1 MRRLLFSILVLLC
14 SCSSEVE
21 PVVPDSCS
29 VVVQS
34 TWPDNGSTT
43 AHYRQHVE
51 FHLSAP
57 VDQAT
62 VGSDIAGFQWV
73 SDDGLTIGFTPD
85 TELEPSTEYRFTLSY
100 CGGEPEIS
108 FTTSNH
114 GVSISDE
121 QSLIGATYYVDLR
134 TIKFFSG
141 GNVSDILL
149 SIFARNV
156 LLQITDASAEAL
168 SFRFAVAKESA
179 AVAAQDTC
187 YRTLEQSN
195 VMFDTNPLFT
205 FNTELLE
212 FDAFSAMLRLRSMSL
227 EGSVAPDVL
236 SLAGISFNVVL
247 DVREVTEMMGVDNYE
262 EVCALAGNVGT
273 ECEPCVHDD
282 VVACIQV
289 EGTGLTGTL
298 VGGDLIEIGEMNTH
312 EECEKTEQD

>member
-1 MRRLLFSILVLLC
+1 MRRILFPILLLLV

-21 PVVPDSCS
+21 PVEPGTCS

-34 TWPDNGSTT
+34 TWPENGSTT

-57 VDQAT
+57 VDEAT
-62 VGSDIAGFQWV
+62 VSTDVAGFQWV
-73 SDDGLTIGFTPD
+73 SDDGLTIGYTPD
-85 TELEPSTEYRFTLSY
+85 TDLEPSTEYKMKLSY

-114 GVSISDE
+114 GGAITDVMP
-121 QSLIGATYYVDLR
+121 LIGASYYLDLR

-141 GNVSDILL
+141 GNVSEILL

-156 LLQITDASAEAL
+156 LLQITDASPDAL
-168 SFRFAVAKESA
+168 SFRFAVAKESE
-179 AVAAQDTC
+179 AVAEQDTC

-195 VMFDTNPLFT
+195 VAFDTNPLFT

-212 FDAFSAMLRLRSMSL
+212 FDAFSAMLRLRSLSL

-236 SLAGISFNVVL
+236 SLAGITFNVVL

-262 EVCALAGNVGT
+262 EVCTLASNVGT
-273 ECEPCVHDD
+273 QCAPCAHDE
-282 VVACIQV
+282 VAACIEV
-289 EGTGLTGTL
+289 EGTGLSGTL
-298 VGGDLIEIGEMNTH
+298 VGGDLIEISEMNTH
-312 EECEKTEQD
+312 EECEKTDQE